1 MLAFTEYSLD
11 KDKKQLHKA
20 LYYAVTLFCFHI
32 SVAISYFAVK
42 YFGIYACLIGF
53 AYAVPA
59 FFVTFIKEEKEQVN
73 ATLEAFRK
81 KSRCAGTVKP
91 GVINNIYNTL
101 LKECNVLWKRLM

>member
-1 MLAFTEYSLD
+1 VLAFTEYSLD

-73 ATLEAFRK
+73 ATLEAFR
-81 KSRCAGTVKP
+81 
-91 GVINNIYNTL
+91 
-101 LKECNVLWKRLM
+101 